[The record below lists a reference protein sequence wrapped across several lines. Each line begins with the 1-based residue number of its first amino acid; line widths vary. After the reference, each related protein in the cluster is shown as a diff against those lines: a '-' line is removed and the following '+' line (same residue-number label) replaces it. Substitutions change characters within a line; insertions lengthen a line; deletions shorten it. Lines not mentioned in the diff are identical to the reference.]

1 MRLPVPYRIAF
12 AFIASLLC
20 LSASAAAAA
29 PAIAPGRVMLI
40 GIFHFANPGRDMA
53 KGRVID
59 VMTPPNQ
66 AYLEGLAARLAAFA
80 PTDVLVECSPADQ
93 ATYDQRYREYQAGRF
108 ELTSNETYQI
118 GFRVAKQAG
127 LRGVT
132 CFDESEVGW
141 NAQPMFDYMD
151 KHDIRA
157 KRDFEARIQAVS
169 ADHDR
174 EQSTLSLVQ
183 LLHLANDSSRD
194 AANKALYLRTNAVGA
209 GDGFAGADASASWWH
224 RNFRMYANIQKAAA
238 PGRRVIALAGQG
250 HTAIL
255 KDLLA
260 LDDRRT
266 AEDVRAYIDDES
278 AAEAAESSKS
288 SDRN

>member
-12 AFIASLLC
+12 VASLLC
-20 LSASAAAAA
+20 LSALAVAAA
-29 PAIAPGRVMLI
+29 PAVAPGRVMLI
-40 GIFHFANPGRDMA
+40 GMFHFANPGRDMV

-66 AYLEGLAARLAAFA
+66 AYLEGLAVRLAAFG
-80 PTDVLVECSPADQ
+80 PTDVLVECSPAQQ
-93 ATYDQRYREYQAGRF
+93 ATYDQRFREYLAGSF
-108 ELTSNETYQI
+108 DLPSNETYQI

-127 LRGVT
+127 LGGVT
-132 CFDESEVGW
+132 CFDENEVGW
-141 NAQPMFDYMD
+141 NAQSMFDYM
-151 KHDIRA
+151 KRHDTHA

-169 ADHDR
+169 VDHDR
-174 EQSTLSLVQ
+174 EQSTLSLAQ
-183 LLHLANDSSRD
+183 LLHLANDPSRD

-224 RNFRMYANIQKAAA
+224 RNFRMYANIQKSAA

-260 LDDRRT
+260 VDDRRT
-266 AEDVRAYIDDES
+266 AEDVRAYVDDES
-278 AAEAAESSKS
+278 GTEAIGK
-288 SDRN
+288 